1 MLITNEEVL
10 KSCGMHAL
18 DRTADNRT
26 MLFQH
31 PR

>member
-1 MLITNEEVL
+1 MLIANEEVL
-10 KSCGMHAL
+10 KQCGMHVL
-18 DRTADNRT
+18 DRTADKRT